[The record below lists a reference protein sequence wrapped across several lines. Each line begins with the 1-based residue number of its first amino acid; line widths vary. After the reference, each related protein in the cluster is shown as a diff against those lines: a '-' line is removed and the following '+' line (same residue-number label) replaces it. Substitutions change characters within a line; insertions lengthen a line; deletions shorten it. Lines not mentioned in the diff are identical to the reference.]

1 LLENKVPIIVSSS
14 DKILVKNLKSQF
26 SIFVRAFDTD
36 ENDTISLF
44 INTNNSIIV
53 ENNISQQVT
62 NKDKTFNITFL
73 LKNIKSL
80 EYPLI
85 K

>member
-14 DKILVKNLKSQF
+14 DKILVKNLKAQF
-26 SIFVRAFDTD
+26 SLFVRAFDTD

-62 NKDKTFNITFL
+62 NKDKTFNITFF

>member
-1 LLENKVPIIVSSS
+1 LLENKIPVIVLSS
-14 DKILVKNLKSQF
+14 DKILVTNLKAQLSL
-26 SIFVRAFDTD
+26 FVRAFDTD
-36 ENDTISLF
+36 ENDTVSLF

-62 NKDKTFNITFL
+62 NKDKTLNITFY
-73 LKNIKSL
+73 LKDIKSS